1 MTPKEKA
8 QELIDKHNVFA
19 IEKEAIQ
26 HAIISL
32 EEILAVI
39 NESML
44 YKQSKRDFWAEVKQE
59 LEKL

>member
-1 MTPKEKA
+1 MTPREKA

-32 EEILAVI
+32 
-39 NESML
+39 
-44 YKQSKRDFWAEVKQE
+44 
-59 LEKL
+59 

>member
-26 HAIISL
+26 HAIITV
-32 EEILAVI
+32 EELIQNVFDTDYWI
-39 NESML
+39 
-44 YKQSKRDFWAEVKQE
+44 YVHQE